1 MRAKLRVGDALALGA
16 LGLPARRLR
25 SALSPLGVAVAIA
38 ALVAVLGIA
47 ASAKAN
53 LLAEL
58 GSEGNLLTLASGQ
71 TFSGN
76 PTPLPATAERM
87 IAAVPPVREVTAVA
101 NVPTATVR
109 RSAAVPAID
118 TGGISVMAAQPSL
131 LHTLS
136 AAVLRGRYLD
146 AVAQSYPEIVLGY
159 AAARNL
165 GIATLT
171 PATQVYVA
179 GQYFVVVGILAPV
192 AVAPEIDDAALVTF
206 RVAQSQNGDGRPTRI
221 YLRADPEQVAAVA
234 AVLPFTASPAQ
245 PEAVDVRRPSDILR
259 ARIAARTAFVG
270 LCLALGAVAL
280 VVGDV
285 GIANTM
291 VISVLE
297 RRAEIGLRRALGAR
311 SRHVAAQFFLEATA
325 LATAGGVLGVGLGC
339 LATAAAVHVAG
350 NPLTLPLTAP
360 LAGLGAALA
369 VGVLAGGFPAAR
381 AARLSPVEAL
391 RTS

>member
-1 MRAKLRVGDALALGA
+1 
-16 LGLPARRLR
+16 
-25 SALSPLGVAVAIA
+25 
-38 ALVAVLGIA
+38 
-47 ASAKAN
+47 
-53 LLAEL
+53 
-58 GSEGNLLTLASGQ
+58 
-71 TFSGN
+71 
-76 PTPLPATAERM
+76 M

-118 TGGISVMAAQPSL
+118 TSGISVLSAQPSL
-131 LHTLS
+131 LHTFS
-136 AAVLRGRYLD
+136 ATVLRGRYLD
-146 AVAQSYPEIVLGY
+146 AVAQRYPEIVLGY

-171 PATQVYVA
+171 TATQVYVA
-179 GQYFVVVGILAPV
+179 GQYFVVIGILAPV
-192 AVAPEIDDAALVTF
+192 AVAPEIDDAALVTLP
-206 RVAQSQNGDGRPTRI
+206 VAHARLNGDGRPTRI
-221 YLRADPEQVAAVA
+221 YLRADPDQVAAVA

-259 ARIAARTAFVG
+259 ARIAARTTFVG
-270 LCLALGAVAL
+270 LFLALGAVAL
-280 VVGDV
+280 VVGGV

-311 SRHVAAQFFLEATA
+311 ARHVAAQFFLEATA
-325 LATAGGVLGVGLGC
+325 LATAAATSGVGLGC

-350 NPLTLPLTAP
+350 NPLTLPPTAP

-369 VGVLAGGFPAAR
+369 VGVLAGVFPAAR
-381 AARLSPVEAL
+381 AARLSPAEAL
-391 RTS
+391 RAS